1 MNNTRKKIICYT
13 GIAAKKSGKHSV
25 KNFRKIT
32 RKIFTKPICKNIK
45 KRYGSE
51 CPKNLN
57 GWVKYFGAE
66 YRTPSECDSIVKNN
80 QMVAK

>member
-1 MNNTRKKIICYT
+1 MNNTRKVICYT
-13 GIAAKKSGKHSV
+13 GIAAKKNGKHTN
-25 KNFRKIT
+25 KKFMKIA
-32 RKIFTKPICKNIK
+32 RKIFTKSRCKTIK

-66 YRTPSECDSIVKNN
+66 YTTPDECESIVKNN
-80 QMVAK
+80 KLK

>member
-1 MNNTRKKIICYT
+1 MNTRKKIICYT

-32 RKIFTKPICKNIK
+32 RKIYTKRMCNDM
-45 KRYGSE
+45 KRGGLKE
-51 CPKNLN
+51 CPKNTNVN

-66 YRTPSECDSIVKNN
+66 YRTPKDCDSIVKNN
-80 QMVAK
+80 RLM